1 MTLTVLANA
10 IGISQPYITLILNG
24 KKAVPN
30 DFFIKIRDILCLTSE
45 EQHQVL
51 EAINL
56 HPLMNEEKMK
66 KDRIAVFFKQ
76 LLTMANELFAKMM
89 SSYQVDINLVAKLI
103 DFLKNLSNKIF
114 NNQNEVSMI

>member
-1 MTLTVLANA
+1 
-10 IGISQPYITLILNG
+10 
-24 KKAVPN
+24 
-30 DFFIKIRDILCLTSE
+30 
-45 EQHQVL
+45 
-51 EAINL
+51 
-56 HPLMNEEKMK
+56 MK